1 VGFEPPPMH
10 EIQKTTNFRFQ
21 YNKLNLRFKRMIDE
35 AAEVLK
41 ENPTDFQNRIT
52 HIGNRKD
59 GGLYRFRL
67 PGCYLLYVVPEH
79 EVGTFTVIT
88 LTNVKT
94 M

>member
-1 VGFEPPPMH
+1 MY

-21 YNKLNLRFKRMIDE
+21 YNKLALRFKRMVDE
-35 AAEVLK
+35 ASEILK
-41 ENPTDFQNRIT
+41 EYPTDYQNKIT

-79 EVGTFTVIT
+79 DEDATPNVILTTVKM
-88 LTNVKT
+88 L
-94 M
+94 

>member
-1 VGFEPPPMH
+1 MH
-10 EIQKTTNFRFQ
+10 EIQRTTNFRFQ
-21 YNKLNLRFKRMIDE
+21 YNKLNLRFKRMVDD

-41 ENPTDFQNRIT
+41 EYPTDFQNKIT

-67 PGCYLLYVVPEH
+67 PGCYLLYVVPIH
-79 EVGTFTVIT
+79 EEGAATVIT

-94 M
+94 L

>member
-1 VGFEPPPMH
+1 MGFEHSSMY

-21 YNKLNLRFKRMIDE
+21 YNKLPLRFKRMVDE

-41 ENPTDFQNRIT
+41 EYPTDFQNKIT

-79 EVGTFTVIT
+79 EEGATATIT
-88 LTNVKT
+88 LTTIKAL
-94 M
+94 